1 MPQVNQQLSVSS
13 RVTVF
18 ETGPRHFMRPSTV
31 SRNLAGKTINSLLPL
46 SAVQYIDIY
55 QGQFEDFRLLQL
67 LNTSTYQFQSLRCS
81 DISASDPLLAWN
93 GSLPERSMSN
103 TSKSSN
109 LLEVSWNPTIVNSKA
124 KQQSTNINKHT
135 QRIVTLKGRWL
146 ESLFAWHRGVCDF
159 RIIEAF
165 QQFIV
170 VEQPGIKS
178 SLCDDAA
185 WTSADSHN
193 THVRPVPCNKCGPA
207 SLAQR
212 FKGQSSMWRNQLP
225 RYDPWLSWSWGKTR
239 PGSPMSNTF
248 HWREL
253 LGIIIMQVASA
264 SPDYSSVYI
273 YIYTVYIIKNYMHDM
288 ILNYTLYFIFVVKM
302 WNLNFAVK
310 ELASNLTNTW
320 YTMSIQCH
328 HICNPNVRLHR
339 PSKSCLRSLG
349 SAESKSK

>member
-1 MPQVNQQLSVSS
+1 
-13 RVTVF
+13 
-18 ETGPRHFMRPSTV
+18 
-31 SRNLAGKTINSLLPL
+31 
-46 SAVQYIDIY
+46 
-55 QGQFEDFRLLQL
+55 
-67 LNTSTYQFQSLRCS
+67 
-81 DISASDPLLAWN
+81 
-93 GSLPERSMSN
+93 MSN

-170 VEQPGIKS
+170 VGQPGIKS

-193 THVRPVPCNKCGPA
+193 THVRPVPCNKCGSA

-212 FKGQSSMWRNQLP
+212 SIINVTQSTA
-225 RYDPWLSWSWGKTR
+225 KIR
-239 PGSPMSNTF
+239 PMALLILRQNTSRESNVQHVSLAWTF
-248 HWREL
+248 GHNNYAGCICFSGL
-253 LGIIIMQVASA
+253 FICV
-264 SPDYSSVYI
+264 

>member
-1 MPQVNQQLSVSS
+1 
-13 RVTVF
+13 
-18 ETGPRHFMRPSTV
+18 
-31 SRNLAGKTINSLLPL
+31 
-46 SAVQYIDIY
+46 
-55 QGQFEDFRLLQL
+55 
-67 LNTSTYQFQSLRCS
+67 
-81 DISASDPLLAWN
+81 
-93 GSLPERSMSN
+93 MSN

-159 RIIEAF
+159 RIIKAF

-253 LGIIIMQVASA
+253 LGIIMQVASA
-264 SPDYSSVYI
+264 SPDCSSIII
-273 YIYTVYIIKNYMHDM
+273 YIYLKNIHM
-288 ILNYTLYFIFVVKM
+288 
-302 WNLNFAVK
+302 
-310 ELASNLTNTW
+310 TW
-320 YTMSIQCH
+320 YLITHYISSLLWKCGIWT
-328 HICNPNVRLHR
+328 L
-339 PSKSCLRSLG
+339 PSKSSHQIWQTLDIQCLYNATIYATQMSDCIGLQNLACAVSG
-349 SAESKSK
+349 LQNQNQSNYCCPWHAFEETWFTFSCWPWKI